1 MKELISR
8 REALKNLAL
17 GAGTLLVAGSAAAAE
32 AAKPAVSYAGLP
44 HLTPA
49 DSVAV
54 ALAYHENAKA
64 VEAAK
69 FPNYKPD
76 QRCSNCLQLTGNE
89 PDTWRPCNLFPG
101 KLVNAGGW
109 CKVYVKKP

>member
-1 MKELISR
+1 MNELITR
-8 REALKNLAL
+8 REALRNIAL
-17 GAGTLLVAGSAAAAE
+17 GAGTLLVAGATASIPSKAAAAG
-32 AAKPAVSYAGLP
+32 YASLP
-44 HLTPA
+44 HVVPT
-49 DSVAV
+49 DQVAQ
-54 ALAYHENAKA
+54 ALSYHENAKT

-76 QRCSNCLQLTGNE
+76 QHCGNCLQLTGNE
-89 PDTWRPCNLFPG
+89 ADTWRPCNLFPG